1 MRLPRLRLQAML
13 LISKRVISLIA
24 LFENRRHKRRA
35 APHRVRMSV
44 LTTLAHIHNSVII
57 ILLYLTTKESIGWKL
72 GN

>member
-35 APHRVRMSV
+35 ATHRVCTSINV
-44 LTTLAHIHNSVII
+44 LVNIHNPVII
-57 ILLYLTTKESIGWKL
+57 ILLHLTTRELIGWSL